1 MLVDTSRQCSASFVL
16 RQFTLGGTV
25 NGLSSGTLVLQL
37 DSDSSPTTQTK
48 SLTANGAYSFDTAL
62 DFGSHYEVSVQTQ
75 PAGLICTLA
84 HAAGT
89 LGAANVSNIAVHCSA
104 STLTVSASVEDGL
117 GTVTPETQ
125 EIASGGAA
133 TVTLSP
139 VQDWEID
146 NISGTCAAGSLD
158 GNVYTSGAITA
169 PCTIEATFV
178 TLPGHGL
185 ICRVAVDGVASNDG
199 SSWSAAK
206 DLHGALADPLCGE
219 LWLKQG
225 VYRPSTSDRNLSF
238 VVSHELKLYGGFDG
252 SEVLRSQRNAREHRV
267 ILSGDVG
274 SDDTN
279 TDGNFIAETTAD
291 RVGNNSYHVLYLVGP
306 GGTSITRATLIDG
319 ITITAAYAYDFSASY
334 KNYGAGVYCH
344 AADPESVC
352 SPTLVDVEFHGNRA
366 SFDGGAMFNYANG
379 ADSISSPRLTRVLF
393 SGNTAGNGGAMYN
406 AATAQNNDSSEGGVN
421 HSSPI
426 LTDVR
431 FVNNSAFSSGAAMYN
446 AASNDYSHCKPELN
460 RVSFSNNIAT
470 TSGKGGAMAN
480 FAAGNQALLHVVLNQ
495 VTFSG
500 NSARSGGAIHNDVF
514 PYPLTL
520 RMDLNHVTFVD
531 NHSTLEGGA
540 LYSDDAQ
547 SASTTVEHH
556 WNHVI
561 AWGNTSGSQAAQASL
576 SGSSLSVSNSII
588 EGGCVT
594 GTGIQTSNGGVLDC
608 GTGNGSGD
616 PLLGP
621 LQDNGGFSQTH
632 EPGVGS
638 SAIDSGDNA
647 SCGATDQRGVSRPLD
662 GDANGS
668 VICDIGAVEVAPDWS
683 LNVTVNGTGSG
694 SVSADVVPTP
704 SSGSILDCGTG
715 GSCSATYL
723 QDSRVTLLATPA
735 NGGSVFAGWGGDCSP
750 AGTSPTVQV
759 LMQTHRNCSAAFQV
773 NPQTTIFQNGFE

>member
-274 SDDTN
+274 SGVDPVSWTPHRK
-279 TDGNFIAETTAD
+279 TWRSSRWQTRRF
-291 RVGNNSYHVLYLVGP
+291 
-306 GGTSITRATLIDG
+306 GT
-319 ITITAAYAYDFSASY
+319 
-334 KNYGAGVYCH
+334 
-344 AADPESVC
+344 
-352 SPTLVDVEFHGNRA
+352 
-366 SFDGGAMFNYANG
+366 
-379 ADSISSPRLTRVLF
+379 PR
-393 SGNTAGNGGAMYN
+393 
-406 AATAQNNDSSEGGVN
+406 
-421 HSSPI
+421 
-426 LTDVR
+426 
-431 FVNNSAFSSGAAMYN
+431 SSGDSWWHWPAPVGRRHRCPRSSGLRPGRLGFGSSRQRVTPAAAM
-446 AASNDYSHCKPELN
+446 
-460 RVSFSNNIAT
+460 
-470 TSGKGGAMAN
+470 
-480 FAAGNQALLHVVLNQ
+480 AG
-495 VTFSG
+495 
-500 NSARSGGAIHNDVF
+500 
-514 PYPLTL
+514 
-520 RMDLNHVTFVD
+520 
-531 NHSTLEGGA
+531 
-540 LYSDDAQ
+540 
-547 SASTTVEHH
+547 
-556 WNHVI
+556 
-561 AWGNTSGSQAAQASL
+561 
-576 SGSSLSVSNSII
+576 
-588 EGGCVT
+588 
-594 GTGIQTSNGGVLDC
+594 
-608 GTGNGSGD
+608 
-616 PLLGP
+616 
-621 LQDNGGFSQTH
+621 
-632 EPGVGS
+632 
-638 SAIDSGDNA
+638 
-647 SCGATDQRGVSRPLD
+647 
-662 GDANGS
+662 
-668 VICDIGAVEVAPDWS
+668 
-683 LNVTVNGTGSG
+683 
-694 SVSADVVPTP
+694 
-704 SSGSILDCGTG
+704 
-715 GSCSATYL
+715 
-723 QDSRVTLLATPA
+723 
-735 NGGSVFAGWGGDCSP
+735 
-750 AGTSPTVQV
+750 
-759 LMQTHRNCSAAFQV
+759 
-773 NPQTTIFQNGFE
+773 